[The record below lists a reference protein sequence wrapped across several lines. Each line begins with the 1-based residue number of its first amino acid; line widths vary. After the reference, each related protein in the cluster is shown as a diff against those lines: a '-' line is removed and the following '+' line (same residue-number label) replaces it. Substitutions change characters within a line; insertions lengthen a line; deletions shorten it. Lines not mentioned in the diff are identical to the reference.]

1 MTKHL
6 HLKFLLLVFF
16 LCSLS
21 GSLLAQTDIL
31 MGDPSPIIVQTGD
44 IFYDSGGSGGD
55 YDDYEDYTIT
65 FTVPVGFVIKIV
77 FDQFNLENHGSCRY
91 DWLKAFDGN
100 SVSSDSFGTY
110 CGTNTPG
117 SIISTGR
124 YLTFQFQ
131 SDVSVVR
138 SGWKATIKVLDP
150 TSPTVAD
157 CLGAKTICNSF
168 YDEPSPEIEGQGN
181 VTNELPIG
189 DCIPDEKNGI
199 WYAFS
204 PQNDI
209 DAELKFSITPSNS
222 RDDYDWVIFDVTD
235 VRCEDLS
242 SIDIS
247 TSDVFISGNTYGA
260 NKDNETG
267 ADSDQGSG
275 NCNGP
280 GTSNGPKWNADIP
293 VKPNRNYVLY
303 VSNWSESNRGYT
315 INFNEGGTAI
325 IYDDVLPDLDGVVQ
339 ACYGE
344 DKLKVE
350 FSEIIPCGSLNKNDI
365 TVQIG
370 GVAYGVADISSSNCD
385 LGGVGSNS
393 YIIFLDEIIA
403 DSGLAEIKITA
414 AGIMDMC
421 GNVNDE
427 ESTLTFTVSELTA
440 SLSVDK
446 NPACVGEDV
455 VIKSSAI
462 GGIGAYTYEFYLNDN
477 PLVSDSQYSIT
488 GNELS
493 SNVFN
498 DGDVVKVKVTDQ
510 NGCSAVSLG
519 TSMVSKDTA
528 PIVPILADVTG
539 ECTAT
544 AIVPTTTDDCS
555 GTIMGT
561 TSDPLTYTTQ
571 GTHTITW
578 TFDDGLGDGSVSN
591 PFKRLGAARTVTTN
605 GRYYFDLGNGVFQAD
620 VDNSEGG
627 GWVLILQ
634 YHHAGGTNPVTSV
647 IGTGSDLPVES
658 NSSLGTDLSGTS
670 SWGHAGNA
678 ALSDMAG
685 AEELRWYAQTSAHTR
700 LIHFKSSVGL
710 TYAQSGAGSFN
721 GIESAYTLL
730 TGHTANLPAA
740 ARNEYADKGNEA
752 LTSFPMWLG
761 GTYHWGIRGN
771 GNRWEVDDYPNG
783 SANSTIHKMWVRGSL
798 VPVGNVVT
806 ATQKVIVKDVTS
818 PIISDCPLDI
828 TQSVDSDQCD
838 ALVNWTEPTAT
849 DNCTVL
855 SSLVWT
861 QSHISGST
869 FSVGTTNVTYTVEDE
884 SGNNSECSF
893 DVIVS
898 DNEDPQISCQ
908 ADIAH
913 VLYCD
918 RSIVNVGVPNPTD
931 NCTLQSL
938 TYRIGSGSES
948 GDLLASSGSTI
959 SINLPA
965 AGDHI
970 ISWTAADVN
979 GNASTCDF
987 TIHVDAKPVINAV
1000 SAVST
1005 TCATGDDGQIVVSEI
1020 AVESGTIEYS
1030 IDGANWQASNIFTGL
1045 SAGNYDV
1052 KIRTKIGV
1060 GYCESAS
1067 KSVSVDNPTA
1077 ITINQSN
1084 LIDATCSANTDG
1096 EININVSGGDQV
1108 MSFDGTDSYIAL
1120 DLNYNSTTAIPE
1132 MTVAAWVKVG
1142 PASGG
1147 GGWSILDFDRSEYF
1161 NFTIGGINASDVY
1174 HVSFNT
1180 RSLSGNI
1187 HDFNSLSTIGDDQW
1201 HFVVGVYNS
1210 TGKYIYIDGVLDNS
1224 ISPVHSGIA
1233 LGSTNARYAF
1243 IGTGS
1248 EASTFDG
1255 AKNGGRIFDGNIAD
1269 VWYFESSITS
1279 TDELNGLSQ
1288 GTIPGGYTAR
1298 GHWRLNDISNG
1309 FISNLANSDSYG
1321 QVFGMDASNIT
1332 AANLYTFSCT
1342 KDGTSFSLDGN
1353 ISEES
1358 SNNYKLSN
1366 LAVGDYVL
1374 TVIDHKGCAKNTLFT
1389 IGNGDISLPV
1399 IIGLN
1404 DVNMCALDAL
1414 TQKAIVSGIALP
1426 DANYSDNCGGV
1437 LTVKYQIKDKDDA
1450 VLVDFGVDSDGD
1462 ASGFEFPE
1470 GVNTVTYEV
1479 TDAVG
1484 LSSEMSFKVTIE
1496 KKPNPIGIFG
1506 E

>member
-1 MTKHL
+1 MNSKSPVTVSTGDYFYDDGKNNDYSKNKDYTL
-6 HLKFLLLVFF
+6 VLKSAAGTVIRVTFESFDIE
-16 LCSLS
+16 S
-21 GSLLAQTDIL
+21 QTDC
-31 MGDPSPIIVQTGD
+31 
-44 IFYDSGGSGGD
+44 
-55 YDDYEDYTIT
+55 
-65 FTVPVGFVIKIV
+65 
-77 FDQFNLENHGSCRY
+77 NY
-91 DWLKAFDGN
+91 DWLKVFDEDGTTM
-100 SVSSDSFGTY
+100 SSLRGKY
-110 CGTNTPG
+110 CGLSKP
-117 SIISTGR
+117 SPVLSTGSD
-124 YLTFQFQ
+124 LTFQFH
-131 SDVSVVR
+131 SDGSVEN
-138 SGWKATIKVLDP
+138 SGWKAVIEVLDP
-150 TSPTVAD
+150 NVSTVPTVAD

-181 VTNELPIG
+181 VTNELPTG

-222 RDDYDWVIFDVTD
+222 KDDYDWVIFDVTD
-235 VRCEDLS
+235 VTCEDLS

-260 NKDNETG
+260 NNNNETG

-446 NPACVGEDV
+446 NPACADDDI
-455 VIKSSAI
+455 VITANAS
-462 GGIGAYTYEFYLNDN
+462 GGTGVYTYEFFLNN
-477 PLVSDSQYSIT
+477 TLLVSNAQYSIT
-488 GNELS
+488 DNQLS
-493 SNVFN
+493 SKVFV
-498 DGDVVKVKVTDQ
+498 DGDKVKVEVL
-510 NGCSAVSLG
+510 NENACST
-519 TSMVSKDTA
+519 TSMEINV
-528 PIVPILADVTG
+528 
-539 ECTAT
+539 
-544 AIVPTTTDDCS
+544 
-555 GTIMGT
+555 
-561 TSDPLTYTTQ
+561 
-571 GTHTITW
+571 
-578 TFDDGLGDGSVSN
+578 
-591 PFKRLGAARTVTTN
+591 
-605 GRYYFDLGNGVFQAD
+605 
-620 VDNSEGG
+620 
-627 GWVLILQ
+627 
-634 YHHAGGTNPVTSV
+634 V
-647 IGTGSDLPVES
+647 I
-658 NSSLGTDLSGTS
+658 SS
-670 SWGHAGNA
+670 
-678 ALSDMAG
+678 
-685 AEELRWYAQTSAHTR
+685 
-700 LIHFKSSVGL
+700 
-710 TYAQSGAGSFN
+710 
-721 GIESAYTLL
+721 
-730 TGHTANLPAA
+730 LPAA
-740 ARNEYADKGNEA
+740 PTGAGAQSLCSTSTSTVAD
-752 LTSFPMWLG
+752 L
-761 GTYHWGIRGN
+761 
-771 GNRWEVDDYPNG
+771 
-783 SANSTIHKMWVRGSL
+783 SAI
-798 VPVGNVVT
+798 P
-806 ATQKVIVKDVTS
+806 
-818 PIISDCPLDI
+818 P
-828 TQSVDSDQCD
+828 
-838 ALVNWTEPTAT
+838 
-849 DNCTVL
+849 
-855 SSLVWT
+855 
-861 QSHISGST
+861 SGST
-869 FSVGTTNVTYTVEDE
+869 VNWYPAVTGGTVLANTEVLVNGTTYYAE
-884 SGNNSECSF
+884 SEN
-893 DVIVS
+893 
-898 DNEDPQISCQ
+898 
-908 ADIAH
+908 IATGC
-913 VLYCD
+913 LSSS
-918 RSIVNVGVPNPTD
+918 RLGVGVAA
-931 NCTLQSL
+931 
-938 TYRIGSGSES
+938 SE
-948 GDLLASSGSTI
+948 
-959 SINLPA
+959 
-965 AGDHI
+965 
-970 ISWTAADVN
+970 
-979 GNASTCDF
+979 
-987 TIHVDAKPVINAV
+987 PVINIVTA
-1000 SAVST
+1000 ANT
-1005 TCATGDDGQIVVSEI
+1005 TCVTSIDGQIVVNDITIGSG
-1020 AVESGTIEYS
+1020 AVEYS

-1052 KIRTKIGV
+1052 KIRAKIGV

-1077 ITINQSN
+1077 ITISQSN

-1180 RSLSGNI
+1180 RSPSGNI

-1201 HFVVGVYNS
+1201 HFVVGVYDG
-1210 TGKYIYIDGVLDNS
+1210 TDKYIYIDGELDSSTAN
-1224 ISPVHSGIA
+1224 PHSGSA
-1233 LGSTNARYAF
+1233 LGSSNTRYAF

-1279 TDELNGLSQ
+1279 TDELKGLSQ
-1288 GTIPGGYTAR
+1288 GTIPGGHTAK

-1309 FISNLANSDSYG
+1309 FISNLVNSDSYG

-1342 KDGTSFSLDGN
+1342 KDGASFSLDGN
-1353 ISEES
+1353 ISEED

-1374 TVIDHKGCAKNTLFT
+1374 TVIDHKGCTKNTLFT
-1389 IGNGDISLPV
+1389 IENGDISLPV

-1414 TQKAIVSGIALP
+1414 TQKAIVSGIELP
-1426 DANYSDNCGGV
+1426 DVNYTDNCGGV
-1437 LTVKYQIKDKDDA
+1437 LTVQYQIKAKDDA
-1450 VLVDFGVDSDGD
+1450 VLVDFGDDSDGD

-1484 LSSEMSFKVTIE
+1484 LSSEMSFKVTIQ